1 MLIEIIGLLLFLIHT
16 NDITLN
22 TDIQSVISLIADDA
36 KLGSKSETSL
46 QLTLDNIHNWLKTR
60 KLDLKSKKFQVLI
73 INRNKPFPINLL
85 IKKTKIKAVFFF

>member
-60 KLDLKSKKFQVLI
+60 KLDLKSKNSKF
-73 INRNKPFPINLL
+73 
-85 IKKTKIKAVFFF
+85 